1 MISTVICQNNDYNVY
16 DLMLLFL
23 TKLKKKIKTKKN
35 KLLNISIEHR
45 LHKLENVVSYYYL
58 IFDRDIAY

>member
-23 TKLKKKIKTKKN
+23 TKLKKKN
-35 KLLNISIEHR
+35 KDQE
-45 LHKLENVVSYYYL
+45 KQTTQY
-58 IFDRDIAY
+58 